1 MDGLIKRL
9 RDAGDKEAA
18 DEIETLRAQLD
29 KARRADTR
37 SITYRQ
43 GQRNAQTWAVEW
55 LHHRAR
61 CMNDSSARALL
72 DVAAFDLGCDGSRRF
87 ATKKKY

>member
-9 RDAGDKEAA
+9 RDTGDNEAA

-61 CMNDSSARALL
+61 CMNDSHAQDILN
-72 DVAAFDLGCDGSRRF
+72 VAAFYLGIDGSRRF